1 MFSYKFII
9 PHREWVLYEFEKE
22 DIVKHNIYMYVNHKT
37 MKDQIR
43 NSSIHFNPDNMQLP
57 DGASSIITL

>member
-9 PHREWVLYEFEKE
+9 PHRELVLYEFEKKE
-22 DIVKHNIYMYVNHKT
+22 IVKHNIYMDVNHKT

-43 NSSIHFNPDNMQLP
+43 NVSIYFNPDNMQLP
-57 DGASSIITL
+57 DGVSSIITL